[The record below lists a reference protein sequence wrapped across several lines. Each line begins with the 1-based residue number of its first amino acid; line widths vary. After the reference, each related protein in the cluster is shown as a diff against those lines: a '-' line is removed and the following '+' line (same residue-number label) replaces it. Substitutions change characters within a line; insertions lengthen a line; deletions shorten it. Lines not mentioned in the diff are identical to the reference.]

1 MKKEYDCTNYQAV
14 GMNSDEIVILM
25 PRARMT
31 KEEALIHAAWLVV
44 LADDENEFPEIL
56 EQVKSS

>member
-1 MKKEYDCTNYQAV
+1 MTKQYDCTNYQAV

-31 KEEALIHAAWLVV
+31 KEEALIHAAWLVSI
-44 LADDENEFPEIL
+44 ADDKNEFSEIL
-56 EQVKSS
+56 KQVRSS